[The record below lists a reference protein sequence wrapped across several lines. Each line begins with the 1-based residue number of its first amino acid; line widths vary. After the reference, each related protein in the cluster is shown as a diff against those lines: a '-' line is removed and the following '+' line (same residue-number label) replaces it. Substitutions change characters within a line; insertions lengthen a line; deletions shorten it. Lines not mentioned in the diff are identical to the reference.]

1 MPGKQL
7 EAFLDEFGA
16 QYICLSHPPAYT
28 AQQLAH
34 HGHIAGD
41 RVAKTVIIELD
52 GKMAMLVMPATW
64 RVHWDRLSQVLETD
78 FVDLADEVEFQDR
91 FPDCEVG
98 AMPPF
103 GHLFGMAVYC
113 SEALARQ
120 PDIAFAAGS
129 HEESIHMNT
138 ADFLRLV
145 NPVVIEQ
152 GFIKPGSRKPAWL
165 YPKRKQSPV
174 AEPARH
180 LESWE
185 LAGY

>member
-7 EAFLDEFGA
+7 KAFLEKSGA
-16 QYICLSHPPAYT
+16 DFIALSHPPAYT

-34 HGHIAGD
+34 HGRIPGD

-64 RVHWDRLSQVLETD
+64 RIHWDRLSDILETD
-78 FVDLADEVEFQDR
+78 FLELADEMEFKDR

-103 GHLFGMAVYC
+103 GNLCGMAVYC
-113 SEALARQ
+113 SEALTRQ

-129 HEESIHMNT
+129 HEESIHMKT
-138 ADFLRLV
+138 EDFLALV
-145 NPVVIEQ
+145 DPVVIEK
-152 GFIKPGSRKPAWL
+152 GFIRPGARKPAWMQRRQTTDAT
-165 YPKRKQSPV
+165 PKEQ
-174 AEPARH
+174 
-180 LESWE
+180 LEHWE